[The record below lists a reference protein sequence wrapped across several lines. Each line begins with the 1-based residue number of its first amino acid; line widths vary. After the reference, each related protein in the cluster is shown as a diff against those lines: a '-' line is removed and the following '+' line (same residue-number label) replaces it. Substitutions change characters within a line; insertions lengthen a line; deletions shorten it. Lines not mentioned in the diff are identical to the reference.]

1 MLVLDNLNASTI
13 DKIVREHF
21 LRRTEDDTHVIPL
34 ADFLGD
40 VQERLVVEIELTILP
55 SGIYLG
61 IYSVNGQEAA
71 LQRGILTWLQTLG
84 HRRLG

>member
-13 DKIVREHF
+13 DKIVSVHF
-21 LRRTEDDTHVIPL
+21 LWRTEDDTHIVPL

-40 VQERLVVEIELTILP
+40 VQERLVVEVELSILP
-55 SGIYLG
+55 SSIYLG

-71 LQRGILTWLQTLG
+71 LQRGILSRLQTLG